1 MGLQIRKSLFGAL
14 LLTVL
19 FAEAAAAQVGAIT
32 GRLTS
37 AESAAP
43 IPNARVEAIGAT
55 GRVAGSTLSNQDGQY
70 RIGNLAAGTYTVTA
84 STLDFGTQSV
94 DNVQVTAGQTATADL
109 SMRPKVFDLD
119 PLVVTASKQPEKAS
133 ETVQH
138 TEVVSEA
145 DIDVRP
151 AVTPVE
157 HLRSTPG
164 VDVVTAG
171 IQSNF
176 VVVRGFNNIFSG
188 ALHTLTDYR
197 IAGIPSLRV
206 NLMHFIP
213 QTNEDI
219 ARMEVVLGPG
229 SALYGPNTA
238 NGVLHIITKS
248 PLEEQGTAVT
258 VAGGERSVFHGT
270 FRTAHLLGE
279 NFGVKLS
286 GQFLR
291 GDEWIYGDTIE
302 TNTRALA
309 DTAPARFRATLPL
322 GVDGQPLSEA
332 EIQARIARIAARD
345 FDIERWSLDARAD
358 WRATSNL
365 GLVFS
370 AGRTSAANGIELTG
384 IGAGQVKD
392 WAYSYYQVRARSGR
406 FFAQAYLNTS
416 DAGETFLLR
425 NGEPIVDRSKV
436 YVGQLQHGA
445 TLWNGRQTFTYGAD
459 FIRTQPETER
469 TINGA
474 NEDDDNYSE
483 FGAYLQSQTGL
494 SSSLDLVLAGRYDNH
509 SELDEAVWSP
519 RAALIFRPAEGH
531 GIRLTYNRAFSTPTS
546 LNLFL
551 DLDGGPAGALGPLGF
566 RIRAQ
571 APGRTGFSFRDD
583 DGTLH
588 GIRSP
593 FAAAVQMTPADIIPI
608 GLATIYDLQAAALQ
622 AAANAPAQVIAA
634 IRAFKADPAF
644 QALTLATLDPLS
656 RAIGALAGAE
666 IPDVPGI
673 RESITNAFEIGYNG
687 NIGERLSIAADLW
700 HERKTNFTSPLI
712 VQTPLVL
719 VNPQQLVPFLVQRLT
734 PIVGSATAQQLA
746 QGMAQ
751 IPAGVISSPQLAARG
766 PNILVTYRNFGEVE
780 LTGFDLSATALL
792 TDRVR
797 LGVSGSIVS
806 DDHFVVPLE
815 GQEDQLV
822 ALNAPK
828 RKATANLTYRQA
840 PFGWN
845 GEARVRH
852 TAEFPVNSADY
863 VGTGCVGGIGECVDA
878 YTLFDLTGGYAFPT
892 IPGAAVSLTIQNV
905 FDTGYTS
912 FIGVPEVGRL
922 ALLRFKYEFGGTR
935 R

>member
-1 MGLQIRKSLFGAL
+1 M
-14 LLTVL
+14 
-19 FAEAAAAQVGAIT
+19 
-32 GRLTS
+32 
-37 AESAAP
+37 
-43 IPNARVEAIGAT
+43 
-55 GRVAGSTLSNQDGQY
+55 SN
-70 RIGNLAAGTYTVTA
+70 
-84 STLDFGTQSV
+84 
-94 DNVQVTAGQTATADL
+94 
-109 SMRPKVFDLD
+109 
-119 PLVVTASKQPEKAS
+119 
-133 ETVQH
+133 
-138 TEVVSEA
+138 
-145 DIDVRP
+145 
-151 AVTPVE
+151 
-157 HLRSTPG
+157 
-164 VDVVTAG
+164 
-171 IQSNF
+171 
-176 VVVRGFNNIFSG
+176 
-188 ALHTLTDYR
+188 
-197 IAGIPSLRV
+197 
-206 NLMHFIP
+206 
-213 QTNEDI
+213 
-219 ARMEVVLGPG
+219 
-229 SALYGPNTA
+229 
-238 NGVLHIITKS
+238 
-248 PLEEQGTAVT
+248 
-258 VAGGERSVFHGT
+258 
-270 FRTAHLLGE
+270 
-279 NFGVKLS
+279 
-286 GQFLR
+286 
-291 GDEWIYGDTIE
+291 
-302 TNTRALA
+302 
-309 DTAPARFRATLPL
+309 
-322 GVDGQPLSEA
+322 
-332 EIQARIARIAARD
+332 
-345 FDIERWSLDARAD
+345 
-358 WRATSNL
+358 
-365 GLVFS
+365 
-370 AGRTSAANGIELTG
+370 
-384 IGAGQVKD
+384 
-392 WAYSYYQVRARSGR
+392 
-406 FFAQAYLNTS
+406 
-416 DAGETFLLR
+416 AGETYLLR
-425 NGEPIVDRSKV
+425 NGTPITDRSKL
-436 YVGQLQHGA
+436 YVAQVQHG
-445 TLWNGRQTFTYGAD
+445 LSLGERQDFTYGLD
-459 FIRTQPETER
+459 FIYTNPITEG
-469 TINGA
+469 TINGKY
-474 NEDDDNYSE
+474 EDDDETTE
-483 FGAYLQSQTGL
+483 FGAYLQSET
-494 SSSLDLVLAGRYDNH
+494 SLTDRLRLVLAGRVDTH
-509 SELDEAVWSP
+509 SALPDAIFSP
-519 RAALIFRPAEGH
+519 RAGLVFQPSETHAF
-531 GIRLTYNRAFSTPTS
+531 RLTYNRAFSTPTS

-878 YTLFDLTGGYAFPT
+878 YTLFDLSGGYAFPT
-892 IPGAAVSLTIQNV
+892 IPGAAVSFTIQNV